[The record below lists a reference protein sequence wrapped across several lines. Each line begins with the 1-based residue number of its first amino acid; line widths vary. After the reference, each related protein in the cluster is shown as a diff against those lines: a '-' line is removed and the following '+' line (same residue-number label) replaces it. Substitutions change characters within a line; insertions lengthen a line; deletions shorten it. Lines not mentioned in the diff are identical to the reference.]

1 MSDQGRVRSLARPRH
16 PGRVLKPRLDSQGY
30 ALVTLSQDDQ
40 QRTRFVHRLV
50 ALAFLGPCPPG
61 REVRHLD
68 GDPANCR
75 VGNLAYGTHRENE
88 LDKRTHGTHHNAVKT
103 HCPQGHEYTPENT
116 YVEPRRATGR
126 RCKACREAETE
137 IPTSGTEARELAGS
151 PARPAHGESPVRGVR
166 PGVLMEDAEP
176 LPHQLRGHR

>member
-116 YVEPRRATGR
+116 YIRPGTTHRHCRTCRAEWAKASVARRRA
-126 RCKACREAETE
+126 AETSDR
-137 IPTSGTEARELAGS
+137 P
-151 PARPAHGESPVRGVR
+151 PAVR
-166 PGVLMEDAEP
+166 
-176 LPHQLRGHR
+176 